1 VPRRTLVPAT
11 IDAAAFRPFGQVID
25 RNDARAARS
34 INDGTA
40 WRVHDL
46 ARIDLDLAG
55 AHAGLSL
62 VRAMPRAL
70 PFRLQCLERH
80 RLGTQAF
87 VPLDAARWMV
97 VVAAGEAEPD
107 LGSLRVFVA
116 SGAQGVNYARGTW
129 HHPLL
134 AIEREASFL
143 VADRVAEDGAEDC
156 EVRDVVALDIWIVAA

>member
-1 VPRRTLVPAT
+1 MGAGGGSAAVGELIPPSVPRRTLVPAPLG
-11 IDAAAFRPFGQVID
+11 AADFRPFGQVID
-25 RNDARAARS
+25 RNDARAARR

-40 WRVHDL
+40 WRVDDL
-46 ARIDLDLAG
+46 ARIDVEPAG
-55 AHAGLSL
+55 AHAALSL

-107 LGSLRVFVA
+107 LDRCACSWQA
-116 SGAQGVNYARGTW
+116 
-129 HHPLL
+129 
-134 AIEREASFL
+134 ERRA
-143 VADRVAEDGAEDC
+143 
-156 EVRDVVALDIWIVAA
+156 